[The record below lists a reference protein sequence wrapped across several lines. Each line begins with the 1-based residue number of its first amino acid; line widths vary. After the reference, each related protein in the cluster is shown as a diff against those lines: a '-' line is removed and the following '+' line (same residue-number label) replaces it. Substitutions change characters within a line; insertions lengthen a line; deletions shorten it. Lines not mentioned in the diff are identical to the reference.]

1 MGMGR
6 AIMAKVIFKGI
17 SAYVDKLENLRGES
31 DNVIGRAVYDGAAV
45 VADAIRKEVDAIP
58 IVQNQRGTPEHPID
72 GVTRTQKKGLQ
83 DGFGISPVQNDR
95 GFINVKLGFAG
106 YNKTKTKKYP
116 QGQPNALIARAVNS
130 GTSFRKKRR
139 FVDKAVTASRVK
151 AENAMGKSLDDNIEK
166 IMK

>member
-1 MGMGR
+1 
-6 AIMAKVIFKGI
+6 MAKVTFKGI
-17 SAYVDKLENLRGES
+17 SAYVDKLEKLRGSS
-31 DNVIGRAVYDGAAV
+31 DDVIGRAVYDGAAV
-45 VADAIRKEVDAIP
+45 VADAIRKEIDAIP
-58 IVQNQRGTPEHPID
+58 ILKNQKGSSENLID

-83 DGFGISPVQNDR
+83 DGFGISPVQNDL

-139 FVDKAVTASRVK
+139 FVDKAVTASRAK
-151 AENAMGKSLDDNIEK
+151 AQSTMGKSLDENIGK

>member
-1 MGMGR
+1 
-6 AIMAKVIFKGI
+6 MAKVTFKGI
-17 SAYVDKLENLRGES
+17 SAYVDKLEKLRGSS
-31 DNVIGRAVYDGAAV
+31 DDVIGRAVYDGAAV
-45 VADAIRKEVDAIP
+45 VADAIRKEIDAIP
-58 IVQNQRGTPEHPID
+58 ILKNQKGSSENLID
-72 GVTRTQKKGLQ
+72 GVTRIQKKGLQ
-83 DGFGISPVQNDR
+83 DGFGISPVQNDL

-116 QGQPNALIARAVNS
+116 QGQPNALIARSVNS

-139 FVDKAVTASRVK
+139 FVDKAVTASRAK

>member
-1 MGMGR
+1 
-6 AIMAKVIFKGI
+6 MASITFKGI
-17 SAYVDKLENLRGES
+17 DAYVSQLKTLQNKS
-31 DNVIGRAVYDGAAV
+31 DEVIGRAVYDGAAV
-45 VADAIRKEVDAIP
+45 VADAIRKEIDAIP

-72 GVTRTQKKGLQ
+72 GVTRTQKRGLQ

-95 GFINVKLGFAG
+95 GFINVRLGFAG

-116 QGQPNALIARAVNS
+116 KGQPNALIARAVNS

-139 FVDKAVTASRVK
+139 FVDKAVTASRAK
-151 AENAMGKSLDDNIEK
+151 AENAMGKSLDVNIEK

>member
-1 MGMGR
+1 
-6 AIMAKVIFKGI
+6 MATVTFKGI
-17 SAYVDKLENLRGES
+17 DAYIGQLKKLQNKS
-31 DNVIGRAVYDGAAV
+31 DEVIGRAVYDGAAV
-45 VADAIRKEVDAIP
+45 VADAIRKEIDAIP
-58 IVQNQRGTPEHPID
+58 IIKNRKGSSDHLID
-72 GVTRTQKKGLQ
+72 GVTQTQKQGLQ

-95 GFINVKLGFAG
+95 GFINVKIGFAG

-151 AENAMGKSLDDNIEK
+151 AENAMGKSLDVNIEK
-166 IMK
+166 IMKS